1 MSLLWTHSNPLHLFL
16 ALRTPDLDAVLQ
28 GGIHDIFFLAGSC
41 LLLLVS
47 IWFLCFNLEKHLH
60 KPGLANTANKIY
72 FPGKGCLLTSNCAAL
87 QKGVGTPTLI
97 LDSISLSWERCFGEG
112 KIHVP
117 LVGKSVKC
125 SEKMH
130 CLPCSIKCC
139 VVCAAA
145 QKMRGKKWAVALSV
159 ATVCSSISFMVCL
172 HQRIN
177 LLLIW
182 TFPIQRLHISS
193 VLERTVSLRT
203 FS

>member
-1 MSLLWTHSNPLHLFL
+1 MSH
-16 ALRTPDLDAVLQ
+16 
-28 GGIHDIFFLAGSC
+28 

-47 IWFLCFNLEKHLH
+47 IWFLCFNLEKCLC
-60 KPGLANTANKIY
+60 KPGLANSASKIY
-72 FPGKGCLLTSNCAAL
+72 FPSKGWLLTSNCAAL

-125 SEKMH
+125 SERCTV
-130 CLPCSIKCC
+130 CLAASNAVWSWEMCCCSENEEE
-139 VVCAAA
+139 
-145 QKMRGKKWAVALSV
+145 KWTVAFRV

-193 VLERTVSLRT
+193 ALERTVSLRT